1 MSAQRLTM
9 LGAGLILLASLFLGQ
24 VQGQIN
30 LAAMSWLWLT
40 LFVGVNLTI
49 AGLTG
54 FCLMTK
60 LLKAAGA
67 R

>member
-9 LGAGLILLASLFLGQ
+9 LGVGLIL
-24 VQGQIN
+24 
-30 LAAMSWLWLT
+30 
-40 LFVGVNLTI
+40 FVGINRTVMKLTD
-49 AGLTG
+49 

-60 LLKAAGA
+60 ILKAAGA

>member
-9 LGAGLILLASLFLGQ
+9 LGAGLMLLASLFLADYY
-24 VQGQIN
+24 GQIV
-30 LAAMSWLWLT
+30 LISVSWLWLS
-40 LFVGVNLTI
+40 LFVGANLSI

-54 FCLMTK
+54 LCLMTK
-60 LLKAAGA
+60 MLKAVGA

>member
-1 MSAQRLTM
+1 MNAQRLTM
-9 LGAGLILLASLFLGQ
+9 LGAGVILLTSLLLAQVNGQ
-24 VQGQIN
+24 VD
-30 LAAMSWLWLT
+30 LTKLSWLWLS

-60 LLKAAGA
+60 MLKAAGA

>member
-9 LGAGLILLASLFLGQ
+9 LGAGLILLASLFLAHAK
-24 VQGQIN
+24 GQID
-30 LAAMSWLWLT
+30 LTVVSWLWLT

-54 FCLMTK
+54 FCLMTRM
-60 LLKAAGA
+60 LKAAGA
-67 R
+67 Q

>member
-9 LGAGLILLASLFLGQ
+9 LGAGLILLASLFLAHA
-24 VQGQIN
+24 QGQID
-30 LAAMSWLWLT
+30 LGKLSWLWLS
-40 LFVGVNLTI
+40 LFVGANLTI

-60 LLKAAGA
+60 ILKAAGA

>member
-9 LGAGLILLASLFLGQ
+9 MFAGLFVPLSLGLAHLAGQVNLGQ
-24 VQGQIN
+24 V
-30 LAAMSWLWLT
+30 SWLWVT
-40 LFVGVNLTI
+40 AFVGLNLTI

-54 FCLMTK
+54 FCMMTK
-60 LLKAAGA
+60 IMKAAGA

>member
-1 MSAQRLTM
+1 MNAQRLTM
-9 LGAGLILLASLFLGQ
+9 AFAGLFVLVSLTLAQ
-24 VQGQIN
+24 MNGQIN
-30 LAAMSWLWLT
+30 LAGMSWLWVT
-40 LFVGVNLTI
+40 AFVGVNLTI

-60 LLKAAGA
+60 MLKAAGA

>member
-9 LGAGLILLASLFLGQ
+9 LGAGLILLASLFLGHA
-24 VQGQIN
+24 QGQID
-30 LAAMSWLWLT
+30 LTAMSWLWLS

-60 LLKAAGA
+60 LFKAAGA
-67 R
+67 K

>member
-9 LGAGLILLASLFLGQ
+9 MFAGLFILVSLGLAHMSGAANLG
-24 VQGQIN
+24 
-30 LAAMSWLWLT
+30 AMSWLWLT
-40 LFVGVNLTI
+40 LFVGANLTI

-60 LLKAAGA
+60 ILKAAGA
-67 R
+67 K